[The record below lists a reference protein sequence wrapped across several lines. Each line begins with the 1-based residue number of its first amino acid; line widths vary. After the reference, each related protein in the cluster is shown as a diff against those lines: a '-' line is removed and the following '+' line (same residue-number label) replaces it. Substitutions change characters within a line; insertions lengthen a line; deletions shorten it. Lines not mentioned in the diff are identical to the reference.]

1 MKYRMFFT
9 PYFFCLFSKK
19 IMGLF
24 SDLNGIG
31 YAKPQNALATHVD
44 SEDKG

>member
-1 MKYRMFFT
+1 MKMSPKGR
-9 PYFFCLFSKK
+9 
-19 IMGLF
+19 F